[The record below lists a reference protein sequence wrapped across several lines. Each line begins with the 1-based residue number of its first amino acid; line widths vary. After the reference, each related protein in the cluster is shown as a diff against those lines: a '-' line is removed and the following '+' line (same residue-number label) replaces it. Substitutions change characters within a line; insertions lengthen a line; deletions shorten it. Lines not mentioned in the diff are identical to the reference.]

1 MEGVAAVSAVWAPMG
16 GQRVDTADF
25 ADWVRPHLLPMTRLA
40 ARLAGHAAADDVVQE
55 ALVRA
60 WRRRETYDAER
71 GPVLPWLLAITADR
85 AVRHRSRKRTAV
97 ELVDLPAPD
106 EDVERR
112 VDLER
117 AVSGLPRQM
126 RLVVELHYYLALGVA
141 ETAAV
146 LGIAPGTV
154 KSHLSDARAHLRR
167 TLGEA

>member
-1 MEGVAAVSAVWAPMG
+1 MEGVAAITVVSEPMG
-16 GQRVDTADF
+16 GGWVDTADF

-40 ARLAGHAAADDVVQE
+40 ARLAGDAAADDVVQE

-60 WRRRETYDAER
+60 WRRRETYDAAR
-71 GPVLPWLLAITADR
+71 GAVLPWLLAITADR
-85 AVRHRSRKRTAV
+85 AVRQRTRRRASV
-97 ELVDLPAPD
+97 ELVDLPAATD
-106 EDVERR
+106 DVDRR

-117 AVSGLPRQM
+117 AVGGLPRQM

-167 TLGEA
+167 TLEE